1 MSLLFHKALRIIS
14 VVTLLITS
22 LCFCLRVAA
31 ESNTVTVL
39 PNTPALFLSQVNY
52 LIDKDRNISSVQFY
66 QRMQSRPLTDITSLP
81 FNQGLTTARYL
92 FGFNLKNLTQRPLS
106 LQMAT
111 GASYRP
117 LLSIHLFNDD
127 LAFGEQLL
135 QENHSTPFA
144 QRSNAFRH
152 LNTQPFTVAP
162 LHTVTLVL
170 EYETIGSSYLP
181 LTIGTA
187 SDITQTL
194 NDDATIAA
202 FFYSFCIAALLLFA
216 LFGTA
221 MSDKVIILYSLL
233 FLLGLLMLS
242 SIEGFAFKFLWP
254 EWPKWNHYSPLVLL
268 YALSGF
274 GSFVAWRAV
283 NPTETN
289 KFIRTIILSSSIVSC
304 LLIPVI
310 FFMDFVLMSQWVNLF
325 LMVMFVSH
333 AYSMSTWLTL
343 NNHRNHTAM
352 VTAIGVA
359 LVAIVLILLSFDNSI
374 LPETVYIH
382 SSRIMYLVIML
393 ATIIVLSSHVRTLHK
408 NHELALQDAL
418 AAAEREAAINREL
431 FDAEKKYTRAKEIA
445 RLRQHQLATASHDI
459 RQPLV
464 SLRSTIDAL
473 MHHQPDSTRE
483 QLTNAFNYLDS
494 LCTHYLNET
503 HPDAESSL
511 INEVDQEIDQEPAE
525 HTMENTSQPP
535 YSISLILS
543 TAERMFIDEA
553 AQKNISIKCC
563 NSSVHI
569 TTTPMILMRL
579 YSNLVSNA
587 VKHTSD
593 GRILLGVR
601 RKKDSLLLQVLDTG
615 QGMSEEK
622 LATVMQAYHK
632 GPDSE
637 GTGLGLAICQQL
649 AADHNL
655 GFEISSLEGRGTVCQ
670 ITIPL

>member
-1 MSLLFHKALRIIS
+1 MSLLFHQALRIIS

-22 LCFCLRVAA
+22 LCFCQTVAA

-39 PNTPALFLSQVNY
+39 PNTPALSVSQMNY
-52 LIDKDRNISSVQFY
+52 MMDENRNISPEQFY
-66 QRMQSRPLTDITSLP
+66 QRMQSQSLDIAPMP

-92 FGFNLKNLTQRPLS
+92 LGFSLKNLTQQPLS
-106 LQMAT
+106 LQLAT

-117 LLSIHLFNDD
+117 LLSIHLFTDD
-127 LAFGEQLL
+127 PASGEQLL
-135 QENHSTPFA
+135 LENHSTPFA
-144 QRSNAFRH
+144 QRYNAFRH
-152 LNTQPFTVAP
+152 LNTKPFTVAP
-162 LHTVTLVL
+162 LKMVTLVL
-170 EYETIGSSYLP
+170 AYETIGSSYLP

-187 SDITQTL
+187 SAITQTL

-242 SIEGFAFKFLWP
+242 SMEGFAFKFLWP
-254 EWPKWNHYSPLVLL
+254 NWPQWNHYSPLVLL
-268 YALSGF
+268 YALSAF
-274 GSFVAWRAV
+274 GSFVAWRAI
-283 NPTETN
+283 NPSDGN
-289 KFIRTIILSSSIVSC
+289 KPIRSFILLSAISSS
-304 LLIPVI
+304 LLIPLI
-310 FFMDFVLMSQWVNLF
+310 FFVDFVLMSQWVNLF
-325 LMVMFVSH
+325 LLVMFIAH

-343 NNHRNHTAM
+343 NNQRNHTAM
-352 VTAIGVA
+352 ITAIGVA
-359 LVAIVLILLSFDNSI
+359 LVATLLILLSFDHSV

-393 ATIIVLSSHVRTLHK
+393 ATISVLSSHVRTLHK
-408 NHELALQDAL
+408 NHEHALQDAL
-418 AAAEREAAINREL
+418 AAAEREASMNREL
-431 FDAEKKYTRAKEIA
+431 FDAEKKYTRAKEVA

-459 RQPLV
+459 KQPLV

-473 MHHQPDSTRE
+473 MHHQPDTTRE
-483 QLTNAFNYLDS
+483 QLTNAFNYLDN

-503 HPDAESSL
+503 HPDTENTL
-511 INEVDQEIDQEPAE
+511 MDEVDQDIDPETAE
-525 HTMENTSQPP
+525 HTMENATQPP
-535 YSISLILS
+535 YSINLILS
-543 TAERMFIDEA
+543 TAERMFSDEA
-553 AQKNISIKCC
+553 AQKGISIKYC
-563 NSSVHI
+563 NSSVKI
-569 TTTPMILMRL
+569 TTAPMILMRL

-587 VKHTSD
+587 VKHTSE

-601 RKKDSLLLQVLDTG
+601 RKKESLLLQVLDTG
-615 QGMSEEK
+615 QGMSEQK
-622 LATVMQAYHK
+622 LATVMKAYHK

-649 AADHNL
+649 AVEHGLD
-655 GFEISSLEGRGTVCQ
+655 FEISSREGRGTVCQ